1 MPVLFV
7 AKNCMACIMTKKQL
21 ERAGVLDRFII
32 YDASN
37 DPDGSITIKIDE
49 LKRDYGLS
57 GAPFVDPRDLGLK
70 PFVGFNPDKINE
82 VIDKLK

>member
-1 MPVLFV
+1 
-7 AKNCMACIMTKKQL
+7 MACIMTKKQL

-57 GAPFVDPRDLGLK
+57 GAPFVDPRDLGLE